1 MLARVKPVSTR
12 QPDDA
17 STNGTPSG
25 LRRRPTINDVARLA
39 DVSTATVSR
48 VLSGVAK
55 VSPEKHAQVLR
66 AIEQLDY
73 NPSDLTR
80 AVFNGRSNAVGVL
93 VADMRNP
100 YYVDLVRGVESVI
113 TEGGGLVFLANGHR
127 DRERQEAI
135 LRAMDAQR
143 LRGLVITAN
152 RDIDEG
158 AVRRL
163 ADRGAE
169 IVFVTRPA
177 GISHPRIHS
186 VRVDDEAVGALAW
199 QHLRDRGR
207 RNVAVVTQPLD
218 TPTQR
223 ARLRGIRDAA
233 RLDGVDL
240 ADDRVVELQSLDEPA
255 LGLEEVLKACG
266 STKRGAVDAVFAATG
281 IGTLRAYQELMALGV
296 RVPDDVAFVGFDDF
310 LWAPYLASPL
320 TVVTQPT
327 LAMGTQA
334 ARLIIDEPGAAVE
347 HVLAP
352 GLTVRAST

>member
-1 MLARVKPVSTR
+1 MSTR

-17 STNGTPSG
+17 SMHGTSSV
-25 LRRRPTINDVARLA
+25 LRRRPTIADVARLA
-39 DVSTATVSR
+39 EVSTATVSR

-55 VSPEKHAQVLR
+55 VSAGKQAQVLR

-80 AVFNGRSNAVGVL
+80 AVFSGRSTGVGVL

-113 TEGGGLVFLANGHR
+113 TEGGGLVFLANGSR
-127 DRERQEAI
+127 DPERQQAV

-143 LRGLVITAN
+143 LRGLVITAS
-152 RDIDEG
+152 RGIDEG
-158 AVRRL
+158 IVRRM

-199 QHLRDRGR
+199 GHLRDRGR
-207 RNVAVVTQPLD
+207 RNVAVVIQSLD
-218 TPTQR
+218 TVTQR

-240 ADDRVVELQSLDEPA
+240 GDDRVVELQSLDEPA
-255 LGLEEVLKACG
+255 LGLNAVLKARG
-266 STKRGAVDAVFAATG
+266 SAGRGPVDAVFAATG
-281 IGTLRAYQELMALGV
+281 IGTLRAYQELVELGV

-320 TVVTQPT
+320 TVVTQPS
-327 LAMGTQA
+327 LEMGTRA
-334 ARLIIDEPGAAVE
+334 AQLIIDEPGTAVE